1 MKGIVGETEPVSN
14 GVKEDEEEEEDG
26 YFSSYSHF
34 GIHEEMLKVVFS
46 RLSSHSPS
54 TLCLNLLAQ
63 DSVRTESYKLF
74 IERNAENLFKDKV
87 IPLISLTLSNV
98 YVGSRFC

>member
-1 MKGIVGETEPVSN
+1 MKKRRRMDI
-14 GVKEDEEEEEDG
+14 
-26 YFSSYSHF
+26 FSSYSHF

>member
-46 RLSSHSPS
+46 RLSSH
-54 TLCLNLLAQ
+54 
-63 DSVRTESYKLF
+63 
-74 IERNAENLFKDKV
+74 
-87 IPLISLTLSNV
+87 
-98 YVGSRFC
+98 